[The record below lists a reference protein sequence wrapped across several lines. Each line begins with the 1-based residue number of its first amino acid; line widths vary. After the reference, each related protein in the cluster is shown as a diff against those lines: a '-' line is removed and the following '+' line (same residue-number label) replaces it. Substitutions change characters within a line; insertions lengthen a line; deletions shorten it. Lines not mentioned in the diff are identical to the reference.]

1 MGAQNVQNVRLA
13 VAGSLLNA
21 RRIDGKTGRFDKV
34 AKDGYLNFAL
44 VEFGIHALPAPANDL
59 A

>member
-1 MGAQNVQNVRLA
+1 VGAQNVRLA

-21 RRIDGKTGRFDKV
+21 RRINGKTGRFYKA

-44 VEFGIHALPAPANDL
+44 VEFGIHALPTPANDL